1 MADLIARLNLQLISF
16 PLGIFKKNQAFEF
29 IFLIL
34 CKRLQWG
41 FLTQN
46 LLFCL

>member
-1 MADLIARLNLQLISF
+1 MSDLNALFNLQLISY

-34 CKRLQWG
+34 CKRLQCG
-41 FLTQN
+41 F
-46 LLFCL
+46 